1 MVEYADLMRISYAAC
16 VAMLALAASLAAN
29 AKVVIGPV
37 PEEKEQLA
45 PAKSSAV
52 VPAEERGRIFERIGI
67 KVIRKGIA
75 APDAANAET
84 LLEGIMQ
91 EGTFTREELIQKV
104 RDKSPVVVTHMVVD
118 ISRQRLFVMN
128 RDSQVLAEYIVST
141 GRSGFDTPLGN
152 YNIVNKAAYAY
163 SKKYEADMYHWM
175 GLTSNG
181 EIGMHGLKGS
191 GYERILG
198 RRASHGCIRL
208 SRSDAKYLF
217 SIIPVGMK
225 VHITLAL
232 DEVILYKP
240 IRDEDLMKLIDGLLS
255 SNYQPFAHF

>member
-1 MVEYADLMRISYAAC
+1 MRFPYAVC
-16 VAMLALAASLAAN
+16 VSLLALTASLAAN
-29 AKVVIGPV
+29 AKVVVGPV
-37 PEEKEQLA
+37 PEEKAQ
-45 PAKSSAV
+45 PTPSKSSTSA
-52 VPAEERGRIFERIGI
+52 PPEERGRIFERIGI

-75 APDAANAET
+75 APDAANAEA
-84 LLEGIMQ
+84 LLEGIIQ
-91 EGTFTREELIQKV
+91 EGTFSREELIQKV
-104 RDKSPVVVTHMVVD
+104 RDESPVVVTHMVVD

-128 RDSQVLAEYIVST
+128 RDNQVLAEYKVST
-141 GRSGFDTPLGN
+141 GRSGFDTPPGN

-181 EIGMHGLKGS
+181 DIGMHGLKGG

-208 SRSDAKYLF
+208 SRADAKYLF

-225 VHITLAL
+225 VQIISAL
-232 DEVILYKP
+232 DKVVYYKP
-240 IRDEDLMKLIDGLLS
+240 ITEADLMKLIDGLIG